1 VRLAAAAWVMLLAGG
16 CSSPD
21 RPVVDDASSPVSC
34 GFNCQEA
41 GVVLPTA
48 MGIKGLL
55 QSCLSADGCHGA
67 FAGHLPMPSGN
78 ELSSLVNTPSWE
90 MPSLLR
96 VKPGDPAA
104 SYLYRK
110 LACDA
115 GPIFNS
121 CMPPGAPL
129 SPSIVQAVHDWIE
142 AGAPTQ

>member
-1 VRLAAAAWVMLLAGG
+1 LVILLAGG
-16 CSSPD
+16 CSSPGA
-21 RPVVDDASSPVSC
+21 PIADDAGSPASC

-48 MGIKGLL
+48 MGMRNLL
-55 QSCLSADGCHGA
+55 QSCSSADGCHGA
-67 FAGHLPMPSGN
+67 SAGHFPMPSGN
-78 ELSSLVNTPSWE
+78 EFASMIDAPSWE

-110 LACDA
+110 VACDA
-115 GPIFNS
+115 GPIIDS

-129 SPSIVQAVHDWIE
+129 PRSVVQAVHDWIE